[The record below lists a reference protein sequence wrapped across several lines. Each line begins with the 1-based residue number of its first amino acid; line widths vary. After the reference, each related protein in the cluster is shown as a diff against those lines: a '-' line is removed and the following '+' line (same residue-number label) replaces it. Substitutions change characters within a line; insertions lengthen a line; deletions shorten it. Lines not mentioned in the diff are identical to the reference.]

1 MKLLKKRLTTKTCK
15 GKEVTKKM
23 DLKSNKKKLN
33 KDEFFFKNKIIPKK
47 QLQLK

>member
-33 KDEFFFKNKIIPKK
+33 KDEILKKNKIIPKK